1 MINRQVRTQIRERAH
16 DACEYCHLHQDDSPW
31 AALHVEHIIPK
42 VHGGTDALENL
53 ALACIDCN
61 LHKGT
66 NLTGIDPQTSRL
78 TELFHPRRQNWDEHF
93 ELQGVYLVGKSA
105 TGRTTI
111 RVLEMNSDDQVAL
124 RSSSV

>member
-1 MINRQVRTQIRERAH
+1 MINTQVRTHVRKRAH
-16 DACEYCHLHQDDSPW
+16 NLCEYCHLHQDDSPW

-42 VHGGTDALENL
+42 VHGGADDLDNL

-66 NLTGIDPQTSRL
+66 NLTGIDPKTNRL
-78 TELFHPRRQNWDEHF
+78 TELCHPRRQSWDEHF
-93 ELQGVYLVGKSA
+93 DLQGAYLIGKTP

-111 RVLEMNSDDQVAL
+111 RVLNMNSTDQVEL
-124 RSSSV
+124 RSS